1 MTITGTGFSG
11 GALVVTIDGIVCTS
25 PTAGG
30 SGTTISC
37 TTGKRAAP
45 SVKPFTVEV
54 GTNGYAANQ
63 GNKFLYVLNWSDP
76 DAWSGEYG
84 PVDGDSISI
93 PAGQNLVFDID
104 KGPLLKALIVEGSL
118 LFYPDA
124 TKTHKRTFDAEYVF
138 VRGGLLQIGT

>member
-1 MTITGTGFSG
+1 MTNSGDGTS
-11 GALVVTIDGIVCTS
+11 
-25 PTAGG
+25 
-30 SGTTISC
+30 ISC
-37 TTGKRAAP
+37 DTGKRAAP
-45 SVKPFTVEV
+45 SVKPFIVKV
-54 GTNGYAANQ
+54 GNNGYAANQ

-118 LFYPDA
+118 LFYPSDD
-124 TKTHKRTFDAEYVF
+124 KTHKRTFDAEYVF
-138 VRGGLLQIGT
+138 VKGGLV